1 LDWGTDADVDT
12 FMDEAAEATTGN
24 TQRFVK
30 IRHSEL
36 TADHSLLGSKKKS
49 LPMVVYTKRYAIEAQ
64 RPCIESASRNILPCF
79 PSMSENEKTQ
89 WMLDSGAS
97 RHFTFNINNFV
108 VYEAIPEPI
117 QVLTATTT
125 TNIVGMGTIIIKT
138 KQGAHRISPV
148 WYIPD
153 LTTRLLSLGQF
164 LQSGLSSRG
173 SARAISLYT
182 NEERTLTFY
191 PRSRND
197 TIYVIESLLGTQEDS
212 AFDTIHTVD
221 FDIMHQHLSHPSSE
235 VMCRAFRYVKDFPKV
250 EIPEKHICPGCAQGK
265 MTNKSFPAS
274 NM

>member
-1 LDWGTDADVDT
+1 
-12 FMDEAAEATTGN
+12 
-24 TQRFVK
+24 
-30 IRHSEL
+30 
-36 TADHSLLGSKKKS
+36 
-49 LPMVVYTKRYAIEAQ
+49 
-64 RPCIESASRNILPCF
+64 
-79 PSMSENEKTQ
+79 
-89 WMLDSGAS
+89 MLDSGAS
-97 RHFTFNINNFV
+97 RHFTFDINDFV
-108 VYEAIPEPI
+108 VYEAIPEHI

-125 TNIVGMGTIIIKT
+125 TNIIGVGMVIINT

-173 SARAISLYT
+173 SAHAISLYT

-221 FDIMHQHLSHPSSE
+221 FDIMHQRLSHPSSE
-235 VMCRAFRYVKDFPKV
+235 VMRRAFKYVKDFPKV
-250 EIPEKHICPGCAQGK
+250 DIPDKHICPGCAQGK

-274 NM
+274 NVRATEPFELIHSDLKMFPIESYHKFRYAIVFYDDYTSHAWTINLRTKDAALPAT